1 MEISGIEEEKNP
13 CKNNS
18 NFVSTS
24 DGSFIQID
32 SISVDLVSEK
42 DHKSDAEKC
51 EHFSIRGYVSKVRK
65 KYWKICCPFYLE
77 VDRNESEEH
86 TSFLPPLDA
95 PKFRWW
101 HCQNCLSE
109 FAAKD
114 CGTLFNCCST
124 QCGSASSGCLHVGSA
139 AVTFLPGFQK
149 TPKPV
154 LSETSADSNTSS
166 KLNNDNR
173 LLFCNDKKEN
183 NVEVAQ
189 NTLIGRLDIDSEQ
202 NHNQERLPKFVSAA
216 TEINSS
222 MIQERHANDTVTL
235 KSKRNGSIEF
245 DEPGSG
251 SRGAADGNLK
261 CRVKNPAEHYL
272 TGMQTSPDDQH
283 TELTKAPCQTLGYLG
298 SMVGVEPNAV
308 NPPTTGNHSDQELD
322 HESDYKES
330 ESVEIMVLG
339 NDLLDHRSDKSC
351 YLHRRKSRKVRLLTE
366 LLGENGDEKSDPIET
381 DNSPFNRSR
390 SDAFGGLDTLFVT
403 RGQVAIQG
411 NVKRDSSQTSKR
423 KLPQDEEWR
432 PPEMASPNNLKKKA
446 KAWKRDAETTDAI
459 VGNEFQDAIAGI
471 DLKTDMKSHR
481 KKRMNDRSPTT
492 GKKKNKKI
500 QVADACFSLAPKPV
514 NVQKE
519 IQEKFEILSKSNAS
533 DRTVS
538 FRFDHNPFKGRG
550 IDPFHVPALRM
561 ERKRNMCQKRNKNP
575 KAYGGQAALFPW
587 TKEVLKND
595 TITRKSVDIIETGSA
610 TNPFQSAQDS
620 STGKGLCLSLD
631 SYLDV
636 QGHDKEF
643 ISQVED
649 GRPSFLPWQE
659 VNPKVDQLR
668 ENIEI
673 TNFEHPR
680 VPSKSPPAAFSG
692 KCVTDEVSSKKT
704 TSRMPLLNNIQNCL
718 SQVEDRKCSRT
729 HQRIFS
735 GPSNIDNA
743 LKANEHPVVEEK
755 HSDQKAGK
763 VCEQGPLDDIPM
775 EVVELMAKNQYER
788 CLPDAENKKG
798 FLETTPNTRNARM
811 MGCTNIYG
819 NGELRLLQK
828 DNTHKQKFQAR
839 NGRNGLII
847 KGQKLGPSKQ
857 KSVDY
862 SSQIDRNNL
871 NVSHLHQTETPTV
884 FRTFVQSQKAEPSSG
899 VQFSATDSSRH
910 SNGQNCNWNGGTMGH
925 VPSHEILLALG
936 GYDTRQTVRQ
946 SEAAVHL
953 WPTMVPNQMPF
964 ACSMPQSGL
973 SQSNNKGML
982 SKHSDSLQKGNINVN
997 HDLKFFNLNATILE
1011 KHNMR
1016 RGSETSS
1023 RTNAEYPFAF
1033 KHNGIELPQSLM
1045 GPSDLYSNEAI
1056 PAMHLLSLMD
1066 AGMQSGPTFNV
1077 GGTPKLPGRPSF
1089 PHDRKSKEFQRKE
1102 IIGSYKTMDSMK
1114 QPSSHYHGKTHF
1126 SEKSHGCFHCI
1137 STVGAS
1143 VSSFQRDKASQRA
1156 TNFTGQVTL
1165 KFQEKDK
1172 TRSSSSPTQARD
1184 NRSEKY
1190 VFPTGS
1196 SGTNHGAIPVHRVQK
1211 RFLGA
1216 SDSSVLTLQ
1225 YHGALDNSTQH
1236 PKSSSVSELCSVNR
1250 NPADFSMP
1258 GVGSTYMIRGEELKF
1273 GKVTDPSQTRYGL
1286 IQLNGRKRHRNL
1298 KRAIVKEHVQHC
1310 L

>member
-1 MEISGIEEEKNP
+1 MEIRGIVEEKNP

-18 NFVSTS
+18 NIVSKS
-24 DGSFIQID
+24 ERSFIQID
-32 SISVDLVSEK
+32 SISIDLVSAK
-42 DHKSDAEKC
+42 DNSDAEKC

-77 VDRNESEEH
+77 VDRTESEEE

-101 HCQNCLSE
+101 RCQSCLSE

-124 QCGSASSGCLHVGSA
+124 QCGSSSGCLHVGSA
-139 AVTFLPGFQK
+139 AVFLPGFQK
-149 TPKPV
+149 TPNPV
-154 LSETSADSNTSS
+154 LSETSADAKTST
-166 KLNNDNR
+166 KLNDDNR

-189 NTLIGRLDIDSEQ
+189 NTFIGRFDIDSEQ
-202 NHNQERLPKFVSAA
+202 NHNQELPKFTSAA
-216 TEINSS
+216 NEINSS
-222 MIQERHANDTVTL
+222 MIQERHANDTVAF
-235 KSKRNGSIEF
+235 KSKSNGSVEF

-251 SRGAADGNLK
+251 SHGTADGNLK
-261 CRVKNPAEHYL
+261 CRVKNSVEHYQI
-272 TGMQTSPDDQH
+272 GMQTSPNDQH
-283 TELTKAPCQTLGYLG
+283 TDLTKAPCQTLGYLG
-298 SMVGVEPNAV
+298 SMVDEEPNAV
-308 NPPTTGNHSDQELD
+308 NPPTTGNHSDQDLD
-322 HESDYKES
+322 HDSDYKDC
-330 ESVEIMVLG
+330 ESVEIMVG
-339 NDLLDHRSDKSC
+339 NDLLDHPSDKSC

-366 LLGENGDEKSDPIET
+366 LLGENGDAKSDPIET
-381 DNSPFNRSR
+381 DNSPFNKSR
-390 SDAFGGLDTLFVT
+390 PDAFGGLDTLYVT
-403 RGQVAIQG
+403 RGQVAIQE
-411 NVKRDSSQTSKR
+411 NVKRDSSQTRKR
-423 KLPQDEEWR
+423 KLLQDEEWK
-432 PPEMASPNNLKKKA
+432 PPEMASRNNLKIKA

-471 DLKTDMKSHR
+471 DLKNDMKSHQN
-481 KKRMNDRSPTT
+481 KGMNDRSPTT

-500 QVADACFSLAPKPV
+500 QVDDACFSLAPQPL
-514 NVQKE
+514 NVQKA
-519 IQEKFEILSKSNAS
+519 IQEKIEILSKSNAS
-533 DRTVS
+533 DGTVS
-538 FRFDHNPFKGRG
+538 FRFDHNPFKGKR
-550 IDPFHVPALRM
+550 INPFHFPALRM
-561 ERKRNMCQKRNKNP
+561 ERKRNMCQKRNKNL

-587 TKEVLKND
+587 TKEVLKNY
-595 TITRKSVDIIETGSA
+595 TITRKSVDIIQTGSA
-610 TNPFQSAQDS
+610 TNSFQSAQDS

-631 SYLDV
+631 SFLDV

-659 VNPKVDQLR
+659 VNPKVDQLMR

-673 TNFEHPR
+673 TNFGHPR
-680 VPSKSPPAAFSG
+680 VPSKSPPAPFSG
-692 KCVTDEVSSKKT
+692 KVVIDEVSNKKT
-704 TSRMPLLNNIQNCL
+704 TSRMPLPNNIQNCL

-735 GPSNIDNA
+735 GPSNINKA
-743 LKANEHPVVEEK
+743 LKAKEHPVVEEK
-755 HSDQKAGK
+755 HSDGK
-763 VCEQGPLDDIPM
+763 VGKVSEQGPLDDVTM

-798 FLETTPNTRNARM
+798 FLETTPNTRNGWM

-828 DNTHKQKFQAR
+828 DNTHKQKFQTR

-862 SSQIDRNNL
+862 SSHIDRNSL

-884 FRTFVQSQKAEPSSG
+884 FGTCVQSQKKPSSG

-910 SNGQNCNWNGGTMGH
+910 ISGQNCNWNGGTVGH
-925 VPSHEILLALG
+925 APSHEILLALG
-936 GYDTRQTVRQ
+936 GYDTRQTVPQQ

-953 WPTMVPNQMPF
+953 WPTMVPNQMMPF
-964 ACSMPQSGL
+964 GCSMPQSGL
-973 SQSNNKGML
+973 SPNNKGIL
-982 SKHSDSLQKGNINVN
+982 SKYYNSLQKGNR
-997 HDLKFFNLNATILE
+997 DLKFFNINATSLDE
-1011 KHNMR
+1011 KHNMSH
-1016 RGSETSS
+1016 GSETLS
-1023 RTNAEYPFAF
+1023 TPNAECPFAF
-1033 KHNGIELPQSLM
+1033 KHNGIELPPSLM

-1066 AGMQSGPTFNV
+1066 AGMQSSPTFNM

-1089 PHDRKSKEFQRKE
+1089 THDRKSKEFQRME
-1102 IIGSYKTMDSMK
+1102 IISSYKSMDSK
-1114 QPSSHYHGKTHF
+1114 KRPSSQYHGKTHF

-1137 STVGAS
+1137 PTVDAS
-1143 VSSFQRDKASQRA
+1143 VSSFQCDKAFRRA

-1165 KFQEKDK
+1165 KFQEKEK
-1172 TRSSSSPTQARD
+1172 ARSSSSPTQARD
-1184 NRSEKY
+1184 GRSEKF

-1196 SGTNHGAIPVHRVQK
+1196 SGTNHGSIPVRRVQK
-1211 RFLGA
+1211 KFLGA

-1225 YHGALDNSTQH
+1225 YNGVLKNSTQH
-1236 PKSSSVSELCSVNR
+1236 PKSNTVSELCSVNR
-1250 NPADFSMP
+1250 NPAEFSMP